1 MANRV
6 EEYEKL
12 LKELSHRVNMSDQ
25 MLIRKALEK
34 VGIATHVQPQT
45 ASADK

>member
-1 MANRV
+1 MACRV

-12 LKELSHRVNMSDQ
+12 LKELSHRVNITDQ

-34 VGIATHVQPQT
+34 ASFGTLMQPQVT
-45 ASADK
+45 TVNQ